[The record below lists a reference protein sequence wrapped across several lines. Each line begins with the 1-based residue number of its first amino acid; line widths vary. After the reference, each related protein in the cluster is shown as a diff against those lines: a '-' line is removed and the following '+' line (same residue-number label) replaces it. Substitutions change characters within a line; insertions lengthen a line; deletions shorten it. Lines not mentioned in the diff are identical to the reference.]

1 MENVWAGKAAVMK
14 KEIVLKNKA
23 ILHFDREVQMI
34 SYILTMAF
42 SALGFDEV
50 STRTRRRRDKGYLT
64 FWGRW
69 REFANILIGEG
80 ITYAET
86 KHCAANTEA
95 YTLTGNNTYGNE
107 TLRHT
112 TIQNKYCIQ
121 CVSQHTQLWLYSGK
135 AVGLA
140 SPQRERFAGIKQRG
154 HFASIRQ

>member
-1 MENVWAGKAAVMK
+1 MK

-42 SALGFDEV
+42 LALGLDEV

-86 KHCAANTEA
+86 KHCAALQYKINTVYNVYRSTLNYG
-95 YTLTGNNTYGNE
+95 YTVERLWAWQAHNE
-107 TLRHT
+107 
-112 TIQNKYCIQ
+112 N
-121 CVSQHTQLWLYSGK
+121 
-135 AVGLA
+135 A
-140 SPQRERFAGIKQRG
+140 SRV
-154 HFASIRQ
+154 

>member
-1 MENVWAGKAAVMK
+1 MK

-42 SALGFDEV
+42 LALGLDEV

-86 KHCAANTEA
+86 KHCAALQYKINTVYNVYRSTLNYG
-95 YTLTGNNTYGNE
+95 YTAERLWAWQAHNENTS
-107 TLRHT
+107 R
-112 TIQNKYCIQ
+112 
-121 CVSQHTQLWLYSGK
+121 V
-135 AVGLA
+135 
-140 SPQRERFAGIKQRG
+140 
-154 HFASIRQ
+154 

>member
-69 REFANILIGEG
+69 REFANILIGKEMAH
-80 ITYAET
+80 TET
-86 KHCAANTEA
+86 KHCATLQYKINTVYNVYRSTLNYG
-95 YTLTGNNTYGNE
+95 YTVERLWAWQAHNE
-107 TLRHT
+107 NALR
-112 TIQNKYCIQ
+112 
-121 CVSQHTQLWLYSGK
+121 V
-135 AVGLA
+135 
-140 SPQRERFAGIKQRG
+140 
-154 HFASIRQ
+154 